1 MTKLIKLTIISTI
14 IYLSALYFM
23 NSVTFAKAMADDTR
37 QKIMNLLCCH
47 WLCVSD
53 VVEKLNDVT
62 QPTVSHHLAILREAG
77 LVHTRREGKQI
88 FYSLNQDAV
97 AVCCG
102 MLMQNFAPERIDI
115 VPIEQISVQEK

>member
-1 MTKLIKLTIISTI
+1 
-14 IYLSALYFM
+14 M

-37 QKIMNLLCCH
+37 QKIMNHLCCQ

-53 VVEKLNDVT
+53 VVDKLGNVT

-77 LVHTRREGKQI
+77 LVHTRREGKQV

-102 MLMQNFAPERIDI
+102 MLMQNFAPERINV
-115 VPIEQISVQEK
+115 VPIEQIGVKE